1 MRLFESE
8 FVRFLIA
15 GTANTLL
22 IYLLYL
28 LLLLV
33 ANYET
38 AYSVSYL
45 AGIILAYWLATRYV
59 FRTAWSWR
67 QFVRFPSVYLVQ
79 YLSGLALMLLFVEY
93 FAIDA
98 RIAPWI
104 IVAVQVPMTFLLSK
118 RIVTPKGAAEVSTS
132 QKRDPS

>member
-1 MRLFESE
+1 MRLLESE

-33 ANYET
+33 ANYGT

-45 AGIILAYWLATRYV
+45 AGIVLAYWLATRYV

-79 YLSGLALMLLFVEY
+79 YLGGLALMLLFVEY
-93 FAIDA
+93 FAIDE

-118 RIVTPKGAAEVSTS
+118 RIVTPKGAAKVSTS

>member
-1 MRLFESE
+1 MMLFESE

-45 AGIILAYWLATRYV
+45 AGIVLAYWLATRYV
-59 FRTAWSWR
+59 FRTAWSYR

-93 FAIDA
+93 FAIDE

-104 IVAVQVPMTFLLSK
+104 IAAVQVPMTFLLSK
-118 RIVTPKGAAEVSTS
+118 RIVTPKRAAEVSTS
-132 QKRDPS
+132 QMRDPS